1 MAIHKGNELNNVR
14 ETWNRNE
21 ERRAKSN
28 AEGTPAPPGNTGGA
42 VGNDLQKTIEEE
54 AAEYD
59 SANKKDRVLGGD
71 RASVNDEQGGA
82 SDL

>member
-21 ERRAKSN
+21 EQRAREN
-28 AEGTPAPPGNTGGA
+28 APSSMPAPDNAGA
-42 VGNDLQKTIEEE
+42 VSDDLQQTISEE

-59 SANKKDRVLGGD
+59 KANKEDRVLGGD
-71 RASVNDEQGGA
+71 RATVSDEERE
-82 SDL
+82 DT